1 MSLSCIFEQHWCIQY
16 TGTQRLPTL
25 ASMPNFGVIEEI
37 WDLNYVKF
45 DVCVFKC
52 KYVDSNMGVGT
63 DDFGFTQ
70 VDLKKLAYHNE
81 PFIMT

>member
-1 MSLSCIFEQHWCIQY
+1 MQNSGVGLRAESQHFAIVHNDNPC
-16 TGTQRLPTL
+16 L

-63 DDFGFTQ
+63 DDFGFT
-70 VDLKKLAYHNE
+70 
-81 PFIMT
+81 